1 MITNTLLT
9 NKTCQVWPIQTSAN
23 LILETDACG
32 NSILQQ
38 YMGEKASAKST
49 YDKEAM
55 AIFGSF
61 KEVDT
66 LLIGS

>member
-1 MITNTLLT
+1 
-9 NKTCQVWPIQTSAN
+9 
-23 LILETDACG
+23 
-32 NSILQQ
+32 
-38 YMGEKASAKST
+38 MGEKASAKST

-61 KEVDT
+61 KEVET